1 LFNLQ
6 IQKPSFITNEFLCRQ
21 AGNRR
26 FCGDVSLKEQVKV
39 RNIAK
44 VFAVTGLVIAGLV
57 LNGCSSGA
65 SEAKDQMVAATV
77 NGRNIMMQE
86 VERAINQQTGGNPS
100 TLNQLQ
106 MAQARL
112 QVLSNLIQREVLFQ
126 RAEREKLLPTE
137 QQIDGAIATQKQNSG
152 MTAEDFEKSLKAQN
166 ISAETLREE
175 ARKDLAIAAL
185 QDKYAGKIDIN
196 DREVEEY
203 YANNRQQFVKA
214 RGVALAMIMVDPA
227 DNSAEGIADDAK
239 NETDAK
245 LKIDNIYQQLQGKA
259 DFATV
264 ARAKS
269 EDINSLRAGGDI
281 GFAQEQDLKNN
292 GFPPEL
298 VASLFGSM
306 QVGDYTQPVHFG
318 SGKWYIFKLEEKR
331 LANENLTLESAG
343 VRQQI
348 TQGLTNQRKAILNA
362 ALLETAIND
371 ARIVNHL
378 ATNMLNNPGN
388 LGLRPAAAGSAP
400 TQAPTQAPAAASPA
414 ASSPAAT
421 GSTSVKP
428 ASSPK

>member
-1 LFNLQ
+1 
-6 IQKPSFITNEFLCRQ
+6 
-21 AGNRR
+21 
-26 FCGDVSLKEQVKV
+26 V

-44 VFAVTGLVIAGLV
+44 VLAVTCLVSAGLV

-65 SEAKDQMVAATV
+65 SEAKDNMVAATV
-77 NGRNIMMQE
+77 NGRNIMLSE
-86 VERAINQQTGGNPS
+86 VERAVNQQTNGNPS
-100 TLNQLQ
+100 SLNQLQ

-137 QQIDGAIATQKQNSG
+137 AQIDGAIATQKQNSG

-175 ARKDLAIAAL
+175 ARKDLAINSL
-185 QDKYAGKIDIN
+185 QDKYSGKIDIN

-269 EDINSLRAGGDI
+269 EDINSLRSGGDI
-281 GFAQEQDLKNN
+281 GFATEQDLKNN
-292 GFPPEL
+292 NFPGEL
-298 VASLFGSM
+298 VANLFGPM
-306 QVGDYTQPVHFG
+306 QVGDYTQPTRFS
-318 SGKWYIFKLEEKR
+318 SGKWYIFKLAEKR

-362 ALLETAIND
+362 ALLETAMND

-378 ATNMLNNPGN
+378 ASNMLNNPGN
-388 LGLRPAAAGSAP
+388 LGLRPAAQGSAP
-400 TQAPTQAPAAASPA
+400 TQAPTQAPAA
-414 ASSPAAT
+414 SPAAT
-421 GSTSVKP
+421 TPTATSSPVTVKP
-428 ASSPK
+428 SGSPK

>member
-1 LFNLQ
+1 
-6 IQKPSFITNEFLCRQ
+6 
-21 AGNRR
+21 
-26 FCGDVSLKEQVKV
+26 V

-44 VFAVTGLVIAGLV
+44 VFAVTGLVVAGLV
-57 LNGCSSGA
+57 LNGCSSGS

-112 QVLSNLIQREVLFQ
+112 QVLNNLIQREVLFQ

-137 QQIDGAIATQKQNSG
+137 AQIDGAIATQKQNSG

-281 GFAQEQDLKNN
+281 GFATEQDLKSN
-292 GFPPEL
+292 GFPAEL

-318 SGKWYIFKLEEKR
+318 SGKWYIFKLAEKR

-348 TQGLTNQRKAILNA
+348 TQGLTNQRKQILNA
-362 ALLETAIND
+362 ALLDTAMNE

-388 LGLRPAAAGSAP
+388 LGLRPAGGGTAP
-400 TQAPTQAPAAASPA
+400 TQAPTQAPAASPA
-414 ASSPAAT
+414 ASSPSAT
-421 GSTSVKP
+421 GSGSGSTSVKP